1 MTIITGLTIQSEFGI
16 STAIATIEDIID
28 SSIDT
33 VNSDAGISIGYMTG
47 ATPTKTVTVTGSQA
61 AALKPMISM
70 KLASNTV
77 AGGTSSSISMGQ
89 LSESSSQSTGAND
102 LNTQLY
108 DRAIIRLVGRQFRRA

>member
-33 VNSDAGISIGYMTG
+33 VNSDAGTSIGYMTG

-77 AGGTSSSISMGQ
+77 AGGTSSSLSLGQ